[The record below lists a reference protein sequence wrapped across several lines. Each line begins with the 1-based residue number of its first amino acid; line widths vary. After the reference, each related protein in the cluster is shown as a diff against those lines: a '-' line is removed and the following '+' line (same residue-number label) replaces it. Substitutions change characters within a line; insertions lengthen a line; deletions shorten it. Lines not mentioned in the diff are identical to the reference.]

1 MMMIIVRCLEIHTN
15 HIFFTI
21 IILSAWDHCRAS
33 GSEFIFDELTFFRP
47 KPSLYIVDPEAQ
59 RGVHCRF
66 GMRGVIAGKL

>member
-1 MMMIIVRCLEIHTN
+1 MMMIIVRCLEIHMN
-15 HIFFTI
+15 SIF
-21 IILSAWDHCRAS
+21 ILSAWEACKAS